1 MSIKFDKVYF
11 LIFASLFIIEALI
24 ATFFKTGFIRHTFG
38 DFLVVILIY
47 CFIKSFTN
55 LKPKTAGL
63 IVLIVAFSIEFLQL
77 FNILKV
83 FGLQNSYTAKLIF
96 GSTFNITDLIAYM
109 LGIIVTL
116 MMEKIFKSNP

>member
-1 MSIKFDKVYF
+1 MKLQFNRYYF
-11 LIFASLFIIEALI
+11 LVACLLLTIEYAI
-24 ATFFKTGFIRHTFG
+24 ATYLKSGFIRHPFG

-55 LKPKTAGL
+55 LKPKTVGL

-83 FGLQNSYTAKLIF
+83 LGLQNNYTAKLIF
-96 GSTFNITDLIAYM
+96 GSTFNITDLIAYV

-116 MMEKIFKSNP
+116 MIEKIFKSNP